1 MAKKSASKV
10 GADKSIHVHQ
20 REKLKVELSIRE
32 RNDLTVKQIDILKTA
47 LDKDTRCVWIDGL
60 YGSSKTWLSVLAS
73 LKLLNQ
79 KKVDQI
85 IYIRNPVESSSTGR
99 MGYLKGSLEEKLEP
113 YASIVYDK
121 LEELLPQS
129 QIELLKIENRIEAL
143 PLGFIRGKS
152 WNCKAIIVDEAAS
165 LTWDDFILLLT
176 RCGEFTRIF
185 LVGDSANQSDIGNKT
200 GFRKMFD
207 KFNDETSKANGVHC
221 FELKEKTDIVRSG
234 FVRFVLEHLEIIK

>member
-1 MAKKSASKV
+1 MAKKSAPKNSV
-10 GADKSIHVHQ
+10 DKSVHVHQ

-32 RNDLTVKQIDILKTA
+32 RTDLTQKQIEILKTA
-47 LDKDTRCVWIDGL
+47 LEKDTRCIMIDGL
-60 YGSSKTWLSVLAS
+60 YGSGKSWLAVLAS

-85 IYIRNPVESSSTGR
+85 IYIRNPVESSSTGK
-99 MGYLKGSLEEKLEP
+99 MGYLKGDMEEKLAP

-121 LEELLPQS
+121 LEELLPVP
-129 QIELLKIENRIEAL
+129 QIEQLKAENRVEAV
-143 PLGFIRGKS
+143 PLGFTRGKS
-152 WNCKAIIVDEAAS
+152 WNCKAIIVDEASS
-165 LTWDDFILLLT
+165 LTYEDFILLMT

-185 LVGDSANQSDIGNKT
+185 FIGDAQHQSDIGNKT

-207 KFNDETSKANGVHC
+207 KFNDDISRENGVFC

-234 FVRFVLEHLEIIK
+234 FVRFILEHLEIIK